1 MTKKLQKTTV
11 SNEKLKQEITKRKKE
26 EKHIKYLSFHDEMTG
41 LYNRR
46 YFENEMLRLN
56 KSRKLP
62 ISIIV
67 TDIDGLKKINDNYG
81 HKKGDEYII
90 MAAEILKKITRKED
104 IVSRIGGDEFAILL
118 PKTAKEKAEKII
130 ARIKKKTSPKKD
142 KELTVDIALG
152 FAVKNAPDCTASLR
166 RDGRVLLVV
175 YR

>member
-1 MTKKLQKTTV
+1 MMKK
-11 SNEKLKQEITKRKKE
+11 ITKLADYKKKKE

-118 PKTAKEKAEKII
+118 PYTD
-130 ARIKKKTSPKKD
+130 KKT
-142 KELTVDIALG
+142 
-152 FAVKNAPDCTASLR
+152 VKNICKRIDIECNKLNKSKKIPISISGGSATNEEKSEELEDLFQRADALMYKNKNM
-166 RDGRVLLVV
+166 LKNQK
-175 YR
+175 